1 MKVINLNLRENSY
14 KIYIAKN
21 LLHRKF
27 KELKNLGNFAIVIS
41 NKKIL
46 QFHQKR
52 IEKFLYHA
60 NVAYQILT
68 VPQGE
73 KAKSF
78 YYTLKLLKKLINL
91 DKLERKLFIICIG
104 GGVIG
109 DLGGFIAS
117 IYKRGI
123 SYIQVP
129 TTLLACVDASIGG
142 KTAIDLKEAKNVVG
156 TFYQPKA
163 VLIDLSFL
171 STIGKKEIKE
181 GCAEIIKYA
190 IIKDKNFFNFLEKNY
205 LNIQNLKLETIKE
218 TIENCIRIKSQI
230 VEKDEKEKK
239 GIRTLL
245 NFGHTIAHALE
256 TSLEYSQKITHG
268 KAVAL
273 GMIGESYLS
282 HLLGFC
288 SMKEVERIINLIHLY
303 QLPTKIHLVPSR
315 FMKALK
321 QDKKFMKGYTR
332 IVLIRNIGKAFVKE
346 KIPLKLIMKALSVIK
361 R

>member
-1 MKVINLNLRENSY
+1 MKVINLNLKKNSY
-14 KIYIAKN
+14 KIYIGKN
-21 LLHRKF
+21 LLYKKF
-27 KELKNLGNFAIVIS
+27 KELKELGNFAIVIS

-52 IEKFLYHA
+52 IENFLYRA

-78 YYTLKLLKKLINL
+78 PYVLKLLKRLISL
-91 DKLERKLFIICIG
+91 DKLERKLFIICLG

-123 SYIQVP
+123 PYIQIP

-163 VLIDLSFL
+163 VFIDLSFL

-181 GCAEIIKYA
+181 GCAEMIKYA
-190 IIKDKNFFNFLEKNY
+190 IIKDKKFFDFLKEKH
-205 LNIQNLKLETIKE
+205 LNLQNLELNTLKKAVEK
-218 TIENCIRIKSQI
+218 CVKIKSQI
-230 VEKDEKEKK
+230 VEKDEKEER

-256 TSLEYSQKITHG
+256 TSLEYSRKITHG

-273 GMIGESYLS
+273 GMIAESYLS
-282 HLLGFC
+282 YLLGFC
-288 SMKEVERIINLIHLY
+288 SIKEVKKIINLISLY
-303 QLPTKIHLVPSR
+303 QLPTKVHLTPSQ
-315 FMKALK
+315 FMKALR
-321 QDKKFMKGYTR
+321 QDKKFMQGYTR
-332 IVLIRNIGKAFVKE
+332 IVLIRKIGEAFVKE
-346 KIPLKLIMKALSVIK
+346 RVPLRSIMKALSIIK
-361 R
+361 N